1 MVLGLL
7 QARRRKKLLP
17 YANSGGAGF
26 ARIDKEASSVFKSD
40 YRLKI
45 KKDNNSEKVYII
57 EGSLKSLKA
66 QNNMMALNLGK
77 EVQFIN
83 SNGWLVKKFVSSQEV
98 KDVLVSK
105 HLGII
110 VYKDKIAIVNL

>member
-1 MVLGLL
+1 
-7 QARRRKKLLP
+7 
-17 YANSGGAGF
+17 
-26 ARIDKEASSVFKSD
+26 
-40 YRLKI
+40 
-45 KKDNNSEKVYII
+45 
-57 EGSLKSLKA
+57 
-66 QNNMMALNLGK
+66 MMALNLGK